1 MIINNTGLDARGR
14 VGHKEIDSVTFE
26 RGKPCF
32 IDRSEKYVAGE
43 MCQVLNDHWGYAK
56 NDFNYK
62 TIPSLI
68 DDLMACRQA
77 NCNFL
82 LNIGPMGDGSI
93 RPLDKAMILELGN
106 WIRANKNAVYSM
118 TGADIE
124 AENASMLTDGKY
136 YYAFIKDVG
145 SSGDSNVSLTGEN
158 KDTVKILT
166 DRRVVDARWLDSGER
181 IKVTKN
187 SFTIKY
193 FEYGTS
199 MGVRIARFKL
209 S

>member
-1 MIINNTGLDARGR
+1 
-14 VGHKEIDSVTFE
+14 
-26 RGKPCF
+26 
-32 IDRSEKYVAGE
+32 
-43 MCQVLNDHWGYAK
+43 
-56 NDFNYK
+56 
-62 TIPSLI
+62 
-68 DDLMACRQA
+68 
-77 NCNFL
+77 
-82 LNIGPMGDGSI
+82 
-93 RPLDKAMILELGN
+93 
-106 WIRANKNAVYSM
+106 M

-124 AENASMLTDGKY
+124 AENASVLCDGKY

-187 SFTIKY
+187 SFTIKC